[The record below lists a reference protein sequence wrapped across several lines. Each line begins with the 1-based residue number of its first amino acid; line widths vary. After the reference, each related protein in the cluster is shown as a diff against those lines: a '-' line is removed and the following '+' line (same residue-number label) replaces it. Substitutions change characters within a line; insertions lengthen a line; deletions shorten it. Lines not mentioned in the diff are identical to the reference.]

1 LQTSSAPTAKK
12 PWRKPIVKT
21 LKAGAAEH
29 GANPGNDGNGGHT
42 GS

>member
-1 LQTSSAPTAKK
+1 MRNVPPSAAKK

-21 LKAGAAEH
+21 LEAGSAENK
-29 GANPGNDGNGGHT
+29 ANPGNDGAGGHT